1 MKPLSSRIASLV
13 CAATV
18 CAIGYCCAGT
28 AAHGADTGA
37 NAAGDADI
45 DYSAWAVDPTS
56 PGPDLPPAGRSLFDH
71 LVTQHGEPT
80 YRVPFPFAVLIE
92 HIRGK
97 LAQQEFL
104 GGTRVA
110 MIPMGRSLQRS
121 AAAPDFFKFPRTVFA
136 VTGEPATRPDD
147 AGVLLKDR
155 LYLGYVEKTAMI
167 EVISYNETAG
177 RFEFQLV
184 KDYRAGAQPKVFYAN
199 RAICIACHQNHAPIF
214 SRALWSET
222 NANGKVAALLRA
234 HRVALDSSAQS
245 NIDFPDDIDK
255 STVRANTLV
264 TLQKLWREGCSD
276 AQDRTLSRRC
286 RAAAFEAI
294 LQFGLSGEREP
305 TSSAANY
312 QSRFVATFTR
322 IWRQRWPQGL
332 HLAQSAL
339 PDRNPFGDD
348 SSYYGGGGAEGGS
361 FNWVA
366 ASHVPAALDPLNPR
380 PARETWRLAGNLD
393 AYRFIPGWTE
403 FFAANDFRA
412 LDAQLLQRAS
422 HAGGS
427 RAVHQAP
434 CSAVRRRTSF
444 EFECASPPA
453 GARGIHL
460 AGRFD
465 ERGGGRIA
473 WLNFGPAGQVR
484 DLILESGP
492 AQRSGAEFLLR
503 AVAKRNG
510 LTARLPDGRALAGIT
525 IRWPAETA
533 QTQAPKPIEA
543 HFEVVVLDDFS
554 LVNQAI
560 RRLLAGQ
567 PSLFDDGP
575 LVRVNL
581 LRALFAELGMAE
593 RKWCCAH
600 DADMPSA
607 VLDIAQMSASAI
619 QRREWQPLFRYCAR
633 CHLTREQFPANF
645 LAGNA
650 DQVADNLRQCAPRLL
665 VRLSAWRTP
674 AEQRAKSPMPPAT
687 ALRGLGTTP
696 HRWTGSEELEQL
708 RIYLEDLTR
717 RDGRASAIAELLK
730 DGYEA
735 LPRCLPDAK

>member
-1 MKPLSSRIASLV
+1 MKPLSSRIARLL

-18 CAIGYCCAGT
+18 CAFGYCCAGIL
-28 AAHGADTGA
+28 AHGADPNTTS
-37 NAAGDADI
+37 DAHV
-45 DYSAWAVDPTS
+45 DYSAWAVDPS
-56 PGPDLPPAGRSLFDH
+56 LPGPDLPPAGRSLFDH
-71 LVTQHGEPT
+71 LVTQHGEPS
-80 YRVPFPFAVLIE
+80 YRVAFPFAALIE
-92 HIRGK
+92 RIQAR

-121 AAAPDFFKFPRTVFA
+121 AAAPDFFEFPRIVFA
-136 VTGEPATRPDD
+136 VTGEPATRADD

-155 LYLGYVEKTAMI
+155 LYIGYVEKTAML

-214 SRALWSET
+214 SKALWSET

-234 HRVALDSSAQS
+234 RGVPFEASPQA

-264 TLQKLWREGCSD
+264 TLQKLWAQGCSD
-276 AQDRTLSRRC
+276 VQDRPLSLRC
-286 RAAAFEAI
+286 RAAAFQAI

-305 TSSAANY
+305 AASAANY

-322 IWRQRWPQGL
+322 VWRQRWPQGL
-332 HLAQSAL
+332 HLAQSSL

-348 SSYYGGGGAEGGS
+348 SSYYGGGGAEAGS
-361 FNWVA
+361 FDWVA

-380 PARETWRLAGNLD
+380 PARETWRLAGNMD

-403 FFAANDFRA
+403 FFAANDFRV
-412 LDAQLLQRAS
+412 LDALLLQRAAN
-422 HAGGS
+422 AGVS
-427 RAVHQAP
+427 RVVYQAP
-434 CSAVRRRTSF
+434 CSAVRGRTSF

-453 GARGIHL
+453 SAQGIHL
-460 AGRFD
+460 AGRWD

-492 AQRSGAEFLLR
+492 AERSGPEYLLR
-503 AVAKRNG
+503 AVAKKNG
-510 LTARLPDGRALAGIT
+510 LTARLPDGRVLAGIA

-533 QTQAPKPIEA
+533 QSQPAKPIEA

-560 RRLLAGQ
+560 ERLLARQ
-567 PSLFDDGP
+567 SSPFDDGP
-575 LVRVNL
+575 LIRVNL
-581 LRALFAELGMAE
+581 LRTLFAELGMPQ
-593 RKWCCAH
+593 RKWCCA
-600 DADMPSA
+600 DNTDMPPA
-607 VLDIAQMSASAI
+607 LLDIAEMNASAI
-619 QRREWQPLFRYCAR
+619 ERREWQPLFRYCAL
-633 CHLTREQFPANF
+633 CHLTREQFPPNF

-650 DQVADNLRQCAPRLL
+650 DQVAENLRQCAPRML

-674 AEQRAKSPMPPAT
+674 VNQRAKSPMPPST
-687 ALRGLGTTP
+687 ALPGLGTTT

-708 RIYLEDLTR
+708 RSYVEELTR
-717 RDGRASAIAELLK
+717 RDGRPYAVAELLK